1 MHVKITSSTDLINGG
16 CNACPTVKTTSYTLT
31 HNELSTPLEELDVS
45 SLVMALVLMHGY
57 RQELVIDFMDEYLAF
72 TKDGRTVQLLE
83 EYELLNYRSHN
94 AEIIAKNNY
103 ADQAELFAKV
113 NQILGEVFGIAA
125 VEFVSE

>member
-1 MHVKITSSTDLINGG
+1 MQVKITSSTDLINGG

>member
-1 MHVKITSSTDLINGG
+1 MQVKITSSTDLINGG

-113 NQILGEVFGIAA
+113 HQILGEVFGIAA